1 MATTNVSR
9 HEKQNNSTTFGQ
21 FFCSSD
27 LSSEVHDQL
36 IFISALNAF
45 LSISAFLGNTL
56 ILIAL
61 RKESSLHTP
70 SKVLLGNLATTD
82 LCVGLISEPLYVT
95 LLVTKLQEH
104 WNICL
109 YLLDP
114 VFVTT
119 TILCGASL
127 LTVTA
132 ISVDRLLALLLRLK
146 YRQVVTLKRINL
158 VVITCWVV
166 SIVSSS
172 MRFYSNPI
180 ITSRYTNIVV
190 SLCLLTSI
198 FCYAKIFVNLR
209 HHQHQVQDQVQ
220 QLNQTN
226 QLNIARYRKA
236 VFSALWLQFTLV
248 VCYLPQ
254 VIPLTLIIHSEPSSS
269 VALAWSYTFTLVFLN
284 SSLNPILYSWKIE
297 EVRQAVKDT
306 IRQLLCC

>member
-9 HEKQNNSTTFGQ
+9 HEKQNDSTTFEQ

-27 LSSEVHDQL
+27 LSGEVHDQL

-70 SKVLLGNLATTD
+70 SKVLLRNLATTD

-95 LLVTKLQEH
+95 LLVTILQEH

-114 VFVTT
+114 VFVTS
-119 TILCGASL
+119 TILCGVSL
-127 LTVTA
+127 LTVSA

-172 MRFYSNPI
+172 MRFYSDPI
-180 ITSRYTNIVV
+180 ITSRYSNIVV

-248 VCYLPQ
+248 ACYLPQ